1 MGFWPLVGI
10 VTAITIP
17 TFILLWIGIDML
29 ARHIVKKKHEKG
41 RLEGKTDEEIA
52 YEYIMKTERFSSLFL
67 MVVFII
73 LIITFIIIA
82 IIKVFR

>member
-1 MGFWPLVGI
+1 MGFWQVFGI
-10 VTAITIP
+10 VAAVTIP
-17 TFILLWIGIDML
+17 SFILLWIGVDLL

-52 YEYIMKTERFSSLFL
+52 YEYIMKTERSSSLFL
-67 MVVFII
+67 IVVFII

-82 IIKVFR
+82 IIKGF